1 MMLFPLLAFFVAFL
15 IGIALY
21 GVLIGIA
28 LYGVVNFC
36 FNAWPL
42 SQVLRWVFILPAA
55 IASLFVAFFIGIA
68 LSSNVNFFHFK
79 FCFDDVEVRFCTQ
92 SDETAFIALI
102 AFIAALAAALVMIT
116 CVLLAPTHK
125 RQVAVLTFV
134 LGAMSAILMS
144 TAGQLGGLV
153 TIVSAIVSGA
163 IVLAM
168 LLRKLPPLSL
178 PNTSLER
185 PRER

>member
-1 MMLFPLLAFFVAFL
+1 MVILILFAFFVAFL
-15 IGIALY
+15 IG
-21 GVLIGIA
+21 
-28 LYGVVNFC
+28 C

-55 IASLFVAFFIGIA
+55 IASFFVAFFSGIA
-68 LSSNVNFFHFK
+68 LSSNMNFFNFK

-92 SDETAFIALI
+92 SDDTAFIALI
-102 AFIAALAAALVMIT
+102 ALSGALAAALVMIT

-125 RQVAVLTFV
+125 RQVAILTFV

-144 TAGQLGGLV
+144 MSMGPWGLV
-153 TIVSAIVSGA
+153 TIVPAIVSGA

>member
-1 MMLFPLLAFFVAFL
+1 
-15 IGIALY
+15 
-21 GVLIGIA
+21 
-28 LYGVVNFC
+28 
-36 FNAWPL
+36 
-42 SQVLRWVFILPAA
+42 
-55 IASLFVAFFIGIA
+55 
-68 LSSNVNFFHFK
+68 VNFFNFK

-92 SDETAFIALI
+92 SDDTAFIALI
-102 AFIAALAAALVMIT
+102 ALSGALAAALVMIT

-125 RQVAVLTFV
+125 RQVAILTFV

-144 TAGQLGGLV
+144 MSMGPWGLV
-153 TIVSAIVSGA
+153 TIVPAIVSGA

>member
-1 MMLFPLLAFFVAFL
+1 MVILILFAFFVAFL
-15 IGIALY
+15 IG
-21 GVLIGIA
+21 
-28 LYGVVNFC
+28 C

-42 SQVLRWVFILPAA
+42 SQVLRWAFIPPAA
-55 IASLFVAFFIGIA
+55 IASFFVAFLSGIA
-68 LSSNVNFFHFK
+68 LIRSI
-79 FCFDDVEVRFCTQ
+79 FCFYDVEVRFCTQ
-92 SDETAFIALI
+92 SDDTAFIALI
-102 AFIAALAAALVMIT
+102 ALSGALAAALVMTT

-125 RQVAVLTFV
+125 RQVAILTFL

-144 TAGQLGGLV
+144 MSMGPWGLV
-153 TIVSAIVSGA
+153 TIVPAIVSGA

>member
-1 MMLFPLLAFFVAFL
+1 MMIFILYAFYVAFL
-15 IGIALY
+15 TGIALY
-21 GVLIGIA
+21 GVLS
-28 LYGVVNFC
+28 F

-42 SQVLRWVFILPAA
+42 SQVLRWVFI
-55 IASLFVAFFIGIA
+55 ASLSVASFIGIA
-68 LSSNVNFFHFK
+68 LYGRLNI
-79 FCFDDVEVRFCTQ
+79 CFDYVEFRLCTQ
-92 SDETAFIALI
+92 TDETAFIALS
-102 AFIAALAAALVMIT
+102 AFIEALAAALVMIT

-125 RQVAVLTFV
+125 RQVAILTFV

-144 TAGQLGGLV
+144 MAMGRGGLV
-153 TIVSAIVSGA
+153 PIVPAIVSGA

-168 LLRKLPPLSL
+168 LLRRLPPLSL